1 MKILIFLICCISQ
14 TQSWF
19 IEAISSDLNNRQG
32 WYIALEIETPSYRG
46 PSIVHNNELYHY
58 FRTEHHYS
66 RSQFTEWVKTNY
78 IQKTLNLRI
87 TDEDFLK
94 YDFRTVKANDEIEDV
109 AKNGKEYFIEYYFRG
124 LFIKAGL
131 SDETKNA
138 IVYQLFQWNI
148 PVMND
153 CESGFIILPYQIFP
167 DRY

>member
-46 PSIVHNNELYHY
+46 PSILHNNELYHY

-66 RSQFTEWVKTNY
+66 RSQFTEWVKTNL
-78 IQKTLNLRI
+78 IRKTLNLRM

-94 YDFRTVKANDEIEDV
+94 YEFRIVKVNDEIEDV
-109 AKNGKEYFIEYYFRG
+109 TKNGKDYFIEYYFRG
-124 LFIKAGL
+124 PFIKAGL

-138 IVYQLFQWNI
+138 IIYQLFQWNI

-153 CESGFIILPYQIFP
+153 DESGLIILPYQIFP

>member
-14 TQSWF
+14 TQNWF
-19 IEAISSDLNNRQG
+19 IETISSDLSNRQG

-46 PSIVHNNELYHY
+46 PSILHNTELYYY

-66 RSQFTEWVKTNY
+66 RSQFIEWVKTNFV
-78 IQKTLNLRI
+78 QKKLNLRM

-94 YDFRTVKANDEIEDV
+94 YQFRTVKVNGEIEDV
-109 AKNGKEYFIEYYFRG
+109 SKNGKDYFIEYYFHG
-124 LFIKAGL
+124 PYIKTGL

-138 IVYQLFQWNI
+138 IIYQLFQWNI

-153 CESGFIILPYQIFP
+153 DETGLIILPYQIFP
-167 DRY
+167 NRY